1 MEHSNKIKAII
12 LAAGVGSR
20 IRPLTDNCPK
30 CLLKI
35 GGVTILERML
45 TNIQACGI
53 NEVVFV
59 LGYLQE
65 QIESFVK
72 KSFPE
77 LDAHFIVN
85 DRYTETNTGY
95 SLMLTENFVKGSSFV
110 KFDADV
116 VFDQK
121 ILESLLASDDQ
132 NVLCIDTEIHL
143 DAEEIK
149 VVVRDDSRVVKA
161 SKTVVP
167 TDAVGESIGIEKI
180 GPETALLLFA
190 ELKEMMAYKK
200 NHQEYYEA
208 AYEQLM
214 EKDVP
219 FHALDITG
227 LEWTEID
234 TIQDFDAADKIFV

>member
-1 MEHSNKIKAII
+1 MEQSKKIKAII

-45 TNIQACGI
+45 MHIQACGI

-65 QIESFVK
+65 QIKVFVK
-72 KSFPE
+72 KAFPE

-85 DRYTETNTGY
+85 DRYTVTNTGY
-95 SLMLTENFVKGSSFV
+95 SLMLTEGFVKGSSFV

-116 VFDQK
+116 VFDKK
-121 ILESLLASDDQ
+121 ILEKILASDDQ
-132 NVLCIDTEIHL
+132 NVLCIDKEIHL
-143 DAEEIK
+143 DAEEVK
-149 VVVRDDSRVVKA
+149 VVLKDDNRIVKA
-161 SKTVVP
+161 SKTVEP
-167 TDAVGESIGIEKI
+167 TDAAGESIGIEKI
-180 GPETALLLFA
+180 GHETAILLFA
-190 ELKEMMAYKK
+190 ALKVMMAHEE

-214 EKDVP
+214 KKDVP

-227 LEWTEID
+227 LKWTEID
-234 TIQDFDAADKIFV
+234 TKQDFDAAEKIFV

>member
-1 MEHSNKIKAII
+1 MKAII

-45 TNIQACGI
+45 THIQACGI

-72 KSFPE
+72 NSFPE

-85 DRYTETNTGY
+85 DRYKETNTGY
-95 SLMLTENFVKGSSFV
+95 SLMLTEGFIKGSSFV

-116 VFDQK
+116 VFDQN

-132 NVLCIDTEIHL
+132 NILCIDKEIHL
-143 DAEEIK
+143 DDEEIK
-149 VVVRDDSRVVKA
+149 VVVKDGSRIVKA
-161 SKTVVP
+161 SKTVMP
-167 TDAVGESIGIEKI
+167 TDAAGESIGIEKI
-180 GPETALLLFA
+180 GSETAILLFS
-190 ELKEMMAYKK
+190 ELKAMMTRVE
-200 NHQEYYEA
+200 NHQEYYEG
-208 AYEQLM
+208 AYELLM
-214 EKDVP
+214 AKDIP

-227 LEWTEID
+227 LKWSEID
-234 TIQDFDAADKIFV
+234 TKQDFDAAEKLFV

>member
-1 MEHSNKIKAII
+1 MEQSKKIKAII

-30 CLLKI
+30 CMLKI
-35 GGVTILERML
+35 RGVTILERML
-45 TNIQACGI
+45 MHIQACGI

-65 QIESFVK
+65 QIKVFVK
-72 KSFPE
+72 KAFPE

-85 DRYTETNTGY
+85 DRYTVTNTGY
-95 SLMLTENFVKGSSFV
+95 SLMLTEDFVKGSSFV

-116 VFDQK
+116 VFDKK
-121 ILESLLASDDQ
+121 ILKNILASDDQ
-132 NVLCIDTEIHL
+132 NVLCIDKEIHL
-143 DAEEIK
+143 D
-149 VVVRDDSRVVKA
+149 
-161 SKTVVP
+161 
-167 TDAVGESIGIEKI
+167 
-180 GPETALLLFA
+180 ETAILLFA
-190 ELKEMMAYKK
+190 ELKVMMAHEE

-214 EKDVP
+214 KKDVP

-227 LEWTEID
+227 LKWTEID
-234 TIQDFDAADKIFV
+234 TKQDFDAAEKIFV